1 MKREVPQVL
10 SSHLPS
16 TWKDRKGNGL
26 KTRDL
31 RCPESESP
39 DPQAP
44 AGRTEANAHCHP

>member
-26 KTRDL
+26 KTGDL

-44 AGRTEANAHCHP
+44 AGRMEANAHCHP